1 MNNKKRLDLVCLAI
15 FIILLVLSYIT
26 HAVYSAMISSFG
38 IIFTSAMLCIDWGDD
53 DE

>member
-1 MNNKKRLDLVCLAI
+1 MNSKKRLDIVCLLI
-15 FIILLVLSYIT
+15 FIVLLVLSYIN

-38 IIFTSAMLCIDWGDD
+38 IIFNSAMLCIDWGDD